1 MDVDLSV
8 DRLRALWAVR
18 ICGRGAETRA
28 TCGGCCLGRDAPG
41 FRESGKYAGTVEA
54 GERGCRFSESSRG
67 VSECDER
74 KWNGDCDRSLS
85 RPQRFDRKSRLPPG
99 N

>member
-1 MDVDLSV
+1 MDVDRSV
-8 DRLRALWAVR
+8 DRLRALCAVR

-28 TCGGCCLGRDAPG
+28 TCRGCCLGRDAAG
-41 FRESGKYAGTVEA
+41 FRKPGKYAGTVEA

-74 KWNGDCDRSLS
+74 KWNGTRYWRLS
-85 RPQRFDRKSRLPPG
+85 RPQQFDREPRLPPG

>member
-8 DRLRALWAVR
+8 DRLRALCAVR
-18 ICGRGAETRA
+18 IRGRGAETRA

-41 FRESGKYAGTVEA
+41 FREPGKYAGTVEA
-54 GERGCRFSESSRG
+54 GARGCSFSESSRG
-67 VSECDER
+67 VSERDER
-74 KWNGDCDRSLS
+74 KWNGARYWRLS
-85 RPQRFDRKSRLPPG
+85 RPQRFDREPRLPPG